1 MMSRVG
7 ATATGVQAPALTVV
21 GGFAGAHLLTFGP
34 TPRPTQRRWL
44 WARATSTPISLQGAP
59 SRSIASGARSHASR
73 QYSAP
78 QAGDMPAVPVAS
90 TQAP

>member
-1 MMSRVG
+1 MVSREG
-7 ATATGVQAPALTVV
+7 ATATGVLAPTLTVV

-34 TPRPTQRRWL
+34 THFPSGCSQLVHRIRP
-44 WARATSTPISLQGAP
+44 
-59 SRSIASGARSHASR
+59 SGACSHASR

-90 TQAP
+90 TQAPCDLTTTRRDG